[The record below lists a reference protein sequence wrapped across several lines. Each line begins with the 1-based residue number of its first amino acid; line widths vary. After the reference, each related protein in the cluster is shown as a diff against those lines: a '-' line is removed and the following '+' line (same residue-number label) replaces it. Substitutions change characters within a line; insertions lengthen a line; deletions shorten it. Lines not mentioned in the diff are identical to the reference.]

1 MRRLLQLWVDLHMA
15 VAAML
20 SKVSRHMAQ
29 AGLLLHLMAELVMIR
44 CTSQLRSMVQA
55 GLHLE
60 LLLHRAFHLE
70 ALLRQAW
77 HHASTDMILWIATT
91 DLADETS
98 NGKADFR
105 TLQRHHFLR
114 LEHLRNLV
122 HQSDEYALTTTL

>member
-1 MRRLLQLWVDLHMA
+1 MA
-15 VAAML
+15 AAAML
-20 SKVSRHMAQ
+20 LCVSRHMAQ

-44 CTSQLRSMVQA
+44 CTSQFRSMVQA

-105 TLQRHHFLR
+105 TLQLHHLIVAP
-114 LEHLRNLV
+114 N
-122 HQSDEYALTTTL
+122 QSDEYVLTTTL